1 MDRIK
6 HFLENGVRS
15 NKAMAISWSPYR
27 MNQARSKREVN
38 PISKGHVDIVVK
50 GLEEDLI
57 CGSPLSGRANGKA
70 RFAIFHL
77 PLSFFFFLFQQFA
90 TFHRNWKLANL
101 IITVPTNHTSSYM
114 TDRYRKYF
122 VLKQNSIIPFSLFL
136 QMNIFSTA
144 FSETLNGF

>member
-1 MDRIK
+1 
-6 HFLENGVRS
+6 
-15 NKAMAISWSPYR
+15 

-77 PLSFFFFLFQQFA
+77 PLSFFFFCSNNSQRF
-90 TFHRNWKLANL
+90 TEIGNWQ
-101 IITVPTNHTSSYM
+101 I
-114 TDRYRKYF
+114 
-122 VLKQNSIIPFSLFL
+122 
-136 QMNIFSTA
+136 
-144 FSETLNGF
+144 

>member
-77 PLSFFFFLFQQFA
+77 PLSFFF
-90 TFHRNWKLANL
+90 
-101 IITVPTNHTSSYM
+101 VPTIRNVSQKLEIGKFNNNRANEPHEFIQ
-114 TDRYRKYF
+114 DW
-122 VLKQNSIIPFSLFL
+122 
-136 QMNIFSTA
+136 
-144 FSETLNGF
+144 

>member
-1 MDRIK
+1 MDCIK

-15 NKAMAISWSPYR
+15 NKAMAISWSSYR

-77 PLSFFFFLFQQFA
+77 PLSFFLFQQFA

-101 IITVPTNHTSSYM
+101 IITVPTNHTSSYI

-122 VLKQNSIIPFSLFL
+122 VLKQNSIIPFSLFF
-136 QMNIFSTA
+136 QMNIFSKA
-144 FSETLNGF
+144 FSETLNGL